1 MAQATM
7 SLATA
12 MECGVKRIL
21 YIHEIAQNNFEA
33 TVLAVW
39 AKPNQACW
47 EWLFDDSLKASDVS
61 VQQSQIVHDENSKVI
76 TL

>member
-1 MAQATM
+1 LRSLMAQATM

-39 AKPNQACW
+39 AKPNQAC
-47 EWLFDDSLKASDVS
+47 
-61 VQQSQIVHDENSKVI
+61 
-76 TL
+76 

>member
-21 YIHEIAQNNFEA
+21 YIHEIAQNTFEA
-33 TVLAVW
+33 TVLAV
-39 AKPNQACW
+39 
-47 EWLFDDSLKASDVS
+47 
-61 VQQSQIVHDENSKVI
+61 
-76 TL
+76 